1 LFGAL
6 WVTALVQGHAMDEH
20 TKAVDAQWYA
30 AQEAAEA
37 AEAAGS
43 ASPETPAQDG

>member
-1 LFGAL
+1 
-6 WVTALVQGHAMDEH
+6 VQGHAMDEH

-30 AQEAAEA
+30 AHEAAE
-37 AEAAGS
+37 S